1 MRRLLLTNGSY
12 IVLLNLLVKPIWILL
27 IDRGLQNQLG
37 PVAYGS
43 YYTLLSLS
51 LMLSAVL
58 DAGLSQFNTRTIASE
73 GDPSLKNLPSIVG
86 LKAILWIVY
95 MLGTLG
101 IGFFLDYPPQ
111 SIYWLLLLGVQQ
123 GLHAFNLL
131 LRSILSGQMRFKRE
145 GWMGILDKWLMT
157 AAAFPLIWL
166 GWSYGGQQPITAFIW
181 IQLLATLVPT
191 LLMGFMLGKNTRLR
205 PSISW
210 VEQKSLLKQIFPF
223 ALLGLLAGFYTRIDL
238 VMIRALHAEPELQA
252 GLYASSYRLL
262 DATNMIPVLLSGIL
276 LPQFAHH
283 LSKHTLKTEWIRS
296 ASYLMLAI
304 GLCLS
309 WGLMAF
315 RHEIM
320 ASLYKHQ
327 SDAQTNILFWIGLCC
342 IPISLSYVWGT
353 LLTAAGQLKTLNQL
367 AIAALLVNLGLNL
380 WLIPISGGLG
390 AAQATLIT
398 QLVLCVG
405 QGRVCIQ
412 QFSPAIVG
420 QRWWIACVTLIIFI
434 ATASTANQ
442 STPLALRVG
451 LMALWPIILLTAD
464 GWYPRHWP
472 SMLYNGQK
480 TNN

>member
-157 AAAFPLIWL
+157 AA
-166 GWSYGGQQPITAFIW
+166 
-181 IQLLATLVPT
+181 
-191 LLMGFMLGKNTRLR
+191 
-205 PSISW
+205 
-210 VEQKSLLKQIFPF
+210 
-223 ALLGLLAGFYTRIDL
+223 
-238 VMIRALHAEPELQA
+238 
-252 GLYASSYRLL
+252 
-262 DATNMIPVLLSGIL
+262 
-276 LPQFAHH
+276 
-283 LSKHTLKTEWIRS
+283 
-296 ASYLMLAI
+296 I
-304 GLCLS
+304 G
-309 WGLMAF
+309 
-315 RHEIM
+315 
-320 ASLYKHQ
+320 
-327 SDAQTNILFWIGLCC
+327 
-342 IPISLSYVWGT
+342 
-353 LLTAAGQLKTLNQL
+353 
-367 AIAALLVNLGLNL
+367 
-380 WLIPISGGLG
+380 
-390 AAQATLIT
+390 
-398 QLVLCVG
+398 
-405 QGRVCIQ
+405 
-412 QFSPAIVG
+412 
-420 QRWWIACVTLIIFI
+420 
-434 ATASTANQ
+434 
-442 STPLALRVG
+442 
-451 LMALWPIILLTAD
+451 
-464 GWYPRHWP
+464 
-472 SMLYNGQK
+472 
-480 TNN
+480 